1 MVGILGNTISHIVKV
16 NELKAEEG
24 TVKNELNEK
33 KAELG
38 IVGEK
43 NNAENI
49 FFLIINGRK
58 YYMGEVI

>member
-1 MVGILGNTISHIVKV
+1 MGGHGLDM

-38 IVGEK
+38 IVGSFG
-43 NNAENI
+43 N
-49 FFLIINGRK
+49 
-58 YYMGEVI
+58 